1 MNLSPSLAHR
11 PSCSEVAFLEDLESH
26 TVTPVNPNM
35 YFLEERVKV
44 HCKKKKS
51 PQNGTSK
58 SGIESEEECTKRE
71 RNVVN
76 ESRNTRSRVKKSVA

>member
-1 MNLSPSLAHR
+1 MNLSPSLARR

-44 HCKKKKS
+44 HCKK
-51 PQNGTSK
+51 
-58 SGIESEEECTKRE
+58 EEESAKWHVKEWHRKRRRVHE
-71 RNVVN
+71 
-76 ESRNTRSRVKKSVA
+76 TRAKCSKRK